1 MEQEEKNN
9 NPSQQ
14 RIPVF
19 YRRPFFIGN
28 RAERKCDV
36 TIDVTT
42 GRCYFIC
49 RDVTTNITTCAEYLL
64 KAVPDRE
71 ESHMQISSR
80 FTIALHIFACVDT
93 FEDQYKVTSDF
104 LASSINTNPVIVR
117 KILSQLK
124 NAGLITVARGT
135 GGIALTRPK
144 TDISFF
150 DVYEAIEP
158 VEKGDLFHFHEGPNP
173 DCPVGR
179 NIHALLDGKLRAIQ
193 SAMEAE
199 MKKYTMA
206 DIHAGMQELLEKES

>member
-1 MEQEEKNN
+1 MK
-9 NPSQQ
+9 
-14 RIPVF
+14 
-19 YRRPFFIGN
+19 
-28 RAERKCDV
+28 KHDV
-36 TIDVTT
+36 IIDITT
-42 GRCYFIC
+42 QKCYFTC
-49 RDVTTNITTCAEYLL
+49 RDVIINITTDAEYLRQ
-64 KAVPDRE
+64 AIPDKGE
-71 ESHMQISSR
+71 NHMQISSR

-93 FEDQYKVTSDF
+93 FEDQYKVTSEF
-104 LASSINTNPVIVR
+104 LASSINTNPVIIR

-144 TDISFF
+144 ADISFF

-179 NIHALLDGKLRAIQ
+179 NIHALLDGKLGAIQ
-193 SAMEAE
+193 SAMETE

>member
-1 MEQEEKNN
+1 MEKL
-9 NPSQQ
+9 
-14 RIPVF
+14 
-19 YRRPFFIGN
+19 
-28 RAERKCDV
+28 DV
-36 TIDVTT
+36 TVDVTT
-42 GRCYFIC
+42 RRCYFIFI
-49 RDVTTNITTCAEYLL
+49 DVTINITTWSEYLRQ
-64 KAVPDRE
+64 AIPARE
-71 ESHMQISSR
+71 ESRMQISSR

-93 FEDQYKVTSDF
+93 FEDQYKVTSEF
-104 LASSINTNPVIVR
+104 LASSINTNPVIIR

-144 TDISFF
+144 ADISFF

-179 NIHALLDGKLRAIQ
+179 NIHALLDGKLGAIQ
-193 SAMEAE
+193 SAMETE